1 MLEGFTKEELKEMA
15 EECRKRY
22 NKLFKET
29 LQKPMLGEIGTN
41 MQMVE
46 ELKDLNWRFEDEM
59 NDYTD
64 ELFIDDLDGGI
75 IDAFLGAEE
84 KGQNVILCAQECL
97 DCLDIAEHAMRGW
110 INKDTHLPCDE
121 YGNPLSE
128 DGEHRV
134 FEVIPGGKTD
144 CLD

>member
-1 MLEGFTKEELKEMA
+1 MLEGFTKEELEEMA
-15 EECRKRY
+15 EECRKKY
-22 NKLFKET
+22 GKLFKET

-46 ELKDLNWRFEDEM
+46 ELRDLSRSFEDEM

-64 ELFIDDLDGGI
+64 EFINDLDGGF
-75 IDAFLGAEE
+75 IDVFLGAEE

-97 DCLDIAEHAMRGW
+97 DCLGIAEHTMRGW
-110 INKDTHLPCDE
+110 TDKGTGLPCDE
-121 YGNPLSE
+121 HGNLLSQ

-134 FEVIPGGKTD
+134 FEVIPGGKAD
-144 CLD
+144 CPD

>member
-1 MLEGFTKEELKEMA
+1 MLEGFTKEELEEMA

-64 ELFIDDLDGGI
+64 ELIDDLDGGI
-75 IDAFLGAEE
+75 IDAFLEAEE

-97 DCLDIAEHAMRGW
+97 DYLDIAERVMRGW
-110 INKDTHLPCDE
+110 INKDTLLPCDE

-134 FEVIPGGKTD
+134 FEVIPGGKNSPD
-144 CLD
+144 